1 MMAPV
6 EVPPT
11 NEKMSRVS
19 WPVVLSSLARTTAGI
34 MPRMPPPSI
43 DNRYRRGT
51 SPPFH
56 PLFRGLARPQKYA
69 TNGRSAH
76 PHFSPKGLA
85 PRALISPLTAFE
97 RTRCTVRF
105 RAGLLR
111 VNAHYGLTAKTVASF
126 LDVHIVPLLCDF
138 SVIFMV

>member
-1 MMAPV
+1 MAPV

-76 PHFSPKGLA
+76 PYFSPKGLA
-85 PRALISPLTAFE
+85 PRALIFPPNSLLKNALHRSVSSGSSSSECPL
-97 RTRCTVRF
+97 R
-105 RAGLLR
+105 
-111 VNAHYGLTAKTVASF
+111 
-126 LDVHIVPLLCDF
+126 LDSQDSCF
-138 SVIFMV
+138 